1 LSTRPIRDRREYKG
15 ACMGIV
21 KKIVFGDPSF
31 TESQEK
37 KRKLFMYL
45 VSGGITTV
53 ANWVVYIVFDLLVQS
68 DMMVTMFGSEFSLK
82 IAVKQIVGWIVAV
95 TVAYI
100 LNRITVFRSKGNVI
114 RELLSFAGARVL
126 SFLVLELGVMYLMV
140 WACEAITGLPAS
152 TPMFMIASFAFTY
165 DYLVKLINCVFV
177 VIANYVLSKIMVF
190 RKKDMVDYNADKKE
204 GEENA

>member
-1 LSTRPIRDRREYKG
+1 
-15 ACMGIV
+15 MGIV

-31 TESQEK
+31 TESQEM

-45 VSGGITTV
+45 VSGGLTTA
-53 ANWVVYIVFDLLVQS
+53 ANWIVYILFDLLVQS
-68 DMMVTMFGSEFSLK
+68 DMMVTLFGNEFSLK
-82 IAVKQIVGWIVAV
+82 IAAKQIVGWIVAV

-114 RELLSFAGARVL
+114 RELFTFAGARVL
-126 SFLVLELGVMYLMV
+126 SFLVLELGVMYLMI
-140 WACEAITGLPAS
+140 WACEAITGQPAS

-190 RKKDMVDYNADKKE
+190 RKKDMVDYNAKAKE
-204 GEENA
+204 GEDNA

>member
-1 LSTRPIRDRREYKG
+1 MS
-15 ACMGIV
+15 IV

-45 VSGGITTV
+45 VSGGLTTA
-53 ANWVVYIVFDLLVQS
+53 ANWIVYILFDLLVQS
-68 DMMVTMFGSEFSLK
+68 DMLVTLFGNEFSLK

-114 RELLSFAGARVL
+114 RELFTFAGARVL
-126 SFLVLELGVMYLMV
+126 SFLVLELGVMYLMI
-140 WACEAITGLPAS
+140 WACEAITDQPAS

-190 RKKDMVDYNADKKE
+190 RKKDMVDYNAKAKE

>member
-1 LSTRPIRDRREYKG
+1 
-15 ACMGIV
+15 MGIV

-45 VSGGITTV
+45 VSGGLTTA
-53 ANWVVYIVFDLLVQS
+53 ANWIVYILFDLLVQS
-68 DMMVTMFGSEFSLK
+68 DMMVTLFGYEFSLK

-114 RELLSFAGARVL
+114 RELFTFAGARVL
-126 SFLVLELGVMYLMV
+126 SFLVLELGVMYLMI
-140 WACEAITGLPAS
+140 WACEAITGQPAS

-177 VIANYVLSKIMVF
+177 IIANYVLSKIMVF
-190 RKKDMVDYNADKKE
+190 RKKDMVDYNAKAKE
-204 GEENA
+204 GEDNA

>member
-1 LSTRPIRDRREYKG
+1 
-15 ACMGIV
+15 MGIV

-45 VSGGITTV
+45 VSGGLTTV
-53 ANWVVYIVFDLLVQS
+53 ANWFVYIVFDLLVQS

-82 IAVKQIVGWIVAV
+82 IAAKQIVGWLVAV

-114 RELLSFAGARVL
+114 RELITFAGARVL
-126 SFLVLELGVMYLMV
+126 SFVVLELGVMYLMV
-140 WACEAITGLPAS
+140 WACEAITGVPIS

-177 VIANYVLSKIMVF
+177 VIANYVLSKLMVF
-190 RKKDMVDYNADKKE
+190 KKKDMVDYNKETKE
-204 GEENA
+204 GDGNA

>member
-1 LSTRPIRDRREYKG
+1 
-15 ACMGIV
+15 MGIV

-45 VSGGITTV
+45 VSGGLTTA
-53 ANWVVYIVFDLLVQS
+53 ANWIVYILFDLLVQS
-68 DMMVTMFGSEFSLK
+68 DMMVTLFGNEFSLK

-114 RELLSFAGARVL
+114 RELFTFAGARVL
-126 SFLVLELGVMYLMV
+126 SFLVLELGVMYLMI
-140 WACEAITGLPAS
+140 WGCEAITGQPAS

-190 RKKDMVDYNADKKE
+190 RKKDMVDYNAKAKE
-204 GEENA
+204 GEDNA

>member
-1 LSTRPIRDRREYKG
+1 
-15 ACMGIV
+15 MGIV

-45 VSGGITTV
+45 VSGGLTTA
-53 ANWVVYIVFDLLVQS
+53 ANWIVYILFDLLVQS
-68 DMMVTMFGSEFSLK
+68 DMMVTLFGNEFSLK
-82 IAVKQIVGWIVAV
+82 IAAKQIVGWIVAV

-114 RELLSFAGARVL
+114 RELFTFAGARVL
-126 SFLVLELGVMYLMV
+126 SFLVLELGVMYLMI
-140 WACEAITGLPAS
+140 WACEAITGQPAS

-177 VIANYVLSKIMVF
+177 IIANYVLSKIMVF
-190 RKKDMVDYNADKKE
+190 RKKDMVDYNAKAKE
-204 GEENA
+204 GEDNA

>member
-1 LSTRPIRDRREYKG
+1 
-15 ACMGIV
+15 MGIV

-45 VSGGITTV
+45 VSGGLTTA
-53 ANWVVYIVFDLLVQS
+53 ANWIVYIVFDLLVQS
-68 DMMVTMFGSEFSLK
+68 DMMVTLFGNEFSLK
-82 IAVKQIVGWIVAV
+82 IAAKQIVGWIVAV

-140 WACEAITGLPAS
+140 WACEAITGVPAS

-190 RKKDMVDYNADKKE
+190 RKKDMVDYNAKAKE
-204 GEENA
+204 GEDNA

>member
-1 LSTRPIRDRREYKG
+1 
-15 ACMGIV
+15 MGIV

-45 VSGGITTV
+45 VSGGLTTA
-53 ANWVVYIVFDLLVQS
+53 ANWIVYILFDLLVQS
-68 DMMVTMFGSEFSLK
+68 DMMVTLFGNEFSLK

-114 RELLSFAGARVL
+114 RELFTFAGARVL
-126 SFLVLELGVMYLMV
+126 SFLVLELGVMYLMI
-140 WACEAITGLPAS
+140 WACEAITGQPAS

-190 RKKDMVDYNADKKE
+190 RKKDMVDYNAKTKE
-204 GEENA
+204 GEDNA

>member
-1 LSTRPIRDRREYKG
+1 
-15 ACMGIV
+15 MGIV

-45 VSGGITTV
+45 VSGGLTTA
-53 ANWVVYIVFDLLVQS
+53 ANWFVYIVFDLLVQS

-82 IAVKQIVGWIVAV
+82 IAAKQIVGWLVAV

-114 RELLSFAGARVL
+114 RELITFAGARVL
-126 SFLVLELGVMYLMV
+126 SFVVLELGVMYLMV
-140 WACEAITGLPAS
+140 WACEAITGVPIS
-152 TPMFMIASFAFTY
+152 TPMFMIVSFAFTY

-190 RKKDMVDYNADKKE
+190 RKKDMVDYNAKTEE

>member
-1 LSTRPIRDRREYKG
+1 
-15 ACMGIV
+15 MGIV

-45 VSGGITTV
+45 VSGGLTTA
-53 ANWVVYIVFDLLVQS
+53 ANWIVYILFDLLVQS
-68 DMMVTMFGSEFSLK
+68 DMMVTLFGNEFSLK
-82 IAVKQIVGWIVAV
+82 IAAKQIVGWIVAV

-114 RELLSFAGARVL
+114 RELFTFAGARVL
-126 SFLVLELGVMYLMV
+126 SFLVLELGVMYLMI
-140 WACEAITGLPAS
+140 WACEAITGQPAS

-190 RKKDMVDYNADKKE
+190 RKKDMVDYNAKAKE
-204 GEENA
+204 GEDNA

>member
-1 LSTRPIRDRREYKG
+1 
-15 ACMGIV
+15 MGIV
-21 KKIVFGDPSF
+21 KKRVFGDPSF

-45 VSGGITTV
+45 VSGGLTTA
-53 ANWVVYIVFDLLVQS
+53 ANWIVYILFDLLVQS
-68 DMMVTMFGSEFSLK
+68 DMMVTLFGNEFSLK
-82 IAVKQIVGWIVAV
+82 IAAKQIVGWIVAV

-114 RELLSFAGARVL
+114 RELFTFAGARVL
-126 SFLVLELGVMYLMV
+126 SFLVLELGVMYLMI
-140 WACEAITGLPAS
+140 WACEAITGQPAS

-190 RKKDMVDYNADKKE
+190 RKKDMVDYNAKAKE
-204 GEENA
+204 GEDNA

>member
-1 LSTRPIRDRREYKG
+1 
-15 ACMGIV
+15 
-21 KKIVFGDPSF
+21 
-31 TESQEK
+31 
-37 KRKLFMYL
+37 
-45 VSGGITTV
+45 
-53 ANWVVYIVFDLLVQS
+53 VYILFDLLVQS
-68 DMMVTMFGSEFSLK
+68 DMMVTLFGNEFSLK

-114 RELLSFAGARVL
+114 RELFTFAGARVL
-126 SFLVLELGVMYLMV
+126 SFLVLELGVMYLMI
-140 WACEAITGLPAS
+140 WACEAITGQPAS

-190 RKKDMVDYNADKKE
+190 RKKDMVDYNAKAKE
-204 GEENA
+204 GEDNA

>member
-1 LSTRPIRDRREYKG
+1 
-15 ACMGIV
+15 MGIV

-37 KRKLFMYL
+37 KRKIFMYL
-45 VSGGITTV
+45 VSGGLTTA
-53 ANWVVYIVFDLLVQS
+53 ANWIVYILFDLLVQS
-68 DMMVTMFGSEFSLK
+68 DMMVTLFGYEFSLK

-114 RELLSFAGARVL
+114 RELFTFAGARVL
-126 SFLVLELGVMYLMV
+126 SFLVLELGVMYLMI
-140 WACEAITGLPAS
+140 WACEAITGQPAS

-190 RKKDMVDYNADKKE
+190 RKKDMVDYNAKAKE
-204 GEENA
+204 GEDNA

>member
-1 LSTRPIRDRREYKG
+1 
-15 ACMGIV
+15 MGIV

-45 VSGGITTV
+45 VSGGLTTA
-53 ANWVVYIVFDLLVQS
+53 ANWIVYILFDLLVQS
-68 DMMVTMFGSEFSLK
+68 DMMVTLFGNEFSLK

-100 LNRITVFRSKGNVI
+100 LNRITVVRSKGNVI
-114 RELLSFAGARVL
+114 RELFTFAGARVL
-126 SFLVLELGVMYLMV
+126 SFLVLELGVMYLMI
-140 WACEAITGLPAS
+140 WACEAITGQPAS

-190 RKKDMVDYNADKKE
+190 RKKDMVDYNAKAKE
-204 GEENA
+204 GEDNA

>member
-1 LSTRPIRDRREYKG
+1 
-15 ACMGIV
+15 MGIV

-45 VSGGITTV
+45 VSGGLTTA
-53 ANWVVYIVFDLLVQS
+53 ANWIVYILFDLLVQS
-68 DMMVTMFGSEFSLK
+68 DMMVTLFGNEFSLK

-100 LNRITVFRSKGNVI
+100 LNRITVFRSKGNAI
-114 RELLSFAGARVL
+114 RELFTFAGARVL
-126 SFLVLELGVMYLMV
+126 SFLVLELGVMYLMI
-140 WACEAITGLPAS
+140 WACEAITGQPAS

-190 RKKDMVDYNADKKE
+190 RKKDMVDYNAKAKE

>member
-1 LSTRPIRDRREYKG
+1 
-15 ACMGIV
+15 MGIV

-45 VSGGITTV
+45 VSGGLTTA
-53 ANWVVYIVFDLLVQS
+53 ANWIVYILFDLLVQS
-68 DMMVTMFGSEFSLK
+68 DMMVTLFGNEFSLK

-114 RELLSFAGARVL
+114 RELFTFAGARVL
-126 SFLVLELGVMYLMV
+126 SFLVLELGVMYLMI
-140 WACEAITGLPAS
+140 WACEAITGQPAS

-190 RKKDMVDYNADKKE
+190 RKKDMVDYNSKAKE
-204 GEENA
+204 GEDNA

>member
-1 LSTRPIRDRREYKG
+1 
-15 ACMGIV
+15 MGIV

-45 VSGGITTV
+45 VSGGITTA
-53 ANWVVYIVFDLLVQS
+53 ANWIVYILFDLLVQS
-68 DMMVTMFGSEFSLK
+68 DMMVTLFGNEFSLK

-114 RELLSFAGARVL
+114 RELFTFAGARVL
-126 SFLVLELGVMYLMV
+126 SFLVLELGVMYLMI
-140 WACEAITGLPAS
+140 WACEAITGQPAS

-190 RKKDMVDYNADKKE
+190 RKKDMVDYNAKAKE
-204 GEENA
+204 GEDNA

>member
-1 LSTRPIRDRREYKG
+1 
-15 ACMGIV
+15 MGIV

-45 VSGGITTV
+45 VSGGLTTA
-53 ANWVVYIVFDLLVQS
+53 ANWIVYIVFDLLVQS
-68 DMMVTMFGSEFSLK
+68 DMMVTLFGNEFSLK
-82 IAVKQIVGWIVAV
+82 IAAKQIVGWIVAV

-140 WACEAITGLPAS
+140 WACEAITGVPAS

-190 RKKDMVDYNADKKE
+190 RKKDIVDYNAKAKE
-204 GEENA
+204 GEDNA

>member
-1 LSTRPIRDRREYKG
+1 
-15 ACMGIV
+15 MGIV

-45 VSGGITTV
+45 VSGGLTTA
-53 ANWVVYIVFDLLVQS
+53 ANWIVYILFDLLVQS
-68 DMMVTMFGSEFSLK
+68 DMMVTLFGNEFSLK

-114 RELLSFAGARVL
+114 RELFTFAGARVL
-126 SFLVLELGVMYLMV
+126 SFLVLELGVMYLMIWV
-140 WACEAITGLPAS
+140 CEAITGQPAS
-152 TPMFMIASFAFTY
+152 TPMFMMASFAFTY

-190 RKKDMVDYNADKKE
+190 RKKDMVDYNAKAKE
-204 GEENA
+204 GEDNA

>member
-1 LSTRPIRDRREYKG
+1 
-15 ACMGIV
+15 MGIV

-45 VSGGITTV
+45 VSGGLTTA
-53 ANWVVYIVFDLLVQS
+53 ANWIVYILFDLLVQS
-68 DMMVTMFGSEFSLK
+68 DMMVTLFGNEFSLK
-82 IAVKQIVGWIVAV
+82 IAAKQIVGWIVAV

>member
-1 LSTRPIRDRREYKG
+1 
-15 ACMGIV
+15 MGIV

-45 VSGGITTV
+45 VSGGLTTA
-53 ANWVVYIVFDLLVQS
+53 ANWIVYILFDLLVQS
-68 DMMVTMFGSEFSLK
+68 DMMVTLFGNEFSLK

-114 RELLSFAGARVL
+114 RELFTFAGARVL
-126 SFLVLELGVMYLMV
+126 SFLVLELGVMYLMI
-140 WACEAITGLPAS
+140 WACEAITGQPAS

-190 RKKDMVDYNADKKE
+190 RKKDMVDYNAKEKE
-204 GEENA
+204 GEDNA